1 MIAKIMKR
9 SSFGNVV
16 NYVFKDGKD
25 AKLLA
30 SEGVRTNTL
39 PNIIACFNDQASQ
52 NNKVKNMV
60 GHTALSFSE
69 KDKHKLNDER
79 MVKIAH
85 EYMDKMGIKNTQYII
100 VRHFDRD
107 HPHIHIVYNR
117 VDNDG
122 HTISDSND
130 QIRSAAICKQIT
142 LQYGLYMPKGK
153 EKIKSNRLHGM
164 DKDKF
169 QLYTSILDSLHN
181 CNNWDS
187 FQLRLERRGITIS
200 FRRNE
205 NGNVHGICFTI
216 EGHTYSGSKI
226 DRSLGY
232 NKLVNVLG
240 KTDQF
245 QQNLQELTPNT
256 FAHVYQEKLD
266 DGSVIRIYEPE
277 NTNTDNG
284 PSLGEKFVNA
294 AIEFAL
300 QPHVVPSSGGG
311 GGGSSDD
318 EENEKDNKNNK
329 PRKFRRR

>member
-85 EYMDKMGIKNTQYII
+85 EYKEKMGIKNTQYII

-117 VDNDG
+117 VDNDS

-187 FQLRLERRGITIS
+187 FQRKLERRGITIS

-216 EGHTYSGSKI
+216 IDGHTYSGSKI
-226 DRSLGY
+226 DRSFGY
-232 NKLVNVLG
+232 NQLTKKLG
-240 KTDQF
+240 KQDYFHETIGFNRIIEPDEHSSAKID
-245 QQNLQELTPNT
+245 NKLPYEKGPIDIIASTPQSSCVVT
-256 FAHVYQEKLD
+256 
-266 DGSVIRIYEPE
+266 S
-277 NTNTDNG
+277 
-284 PSLGEKFVNA
+284 SC
-294 AIEFAL
+294 AI
-300 QPHVVPSSGGG
+300 SGCS
-311 GGGSSDD
+311 SSDKKKKKKRK
-318 EENEKDNKNNK
+318 NEKSFKY
-329 PRKFRRR
+329 RKR

>member
-25 AKLLA
+25 AKLLV

-39 PNIIACFNDQASQ
+39 QNIIACFTDQACQ
-52 NNKVKNMV
+52 NSKVKNMV
-60 GHTALSFSE
+60 GHTALSFSKNDE
-69 KDKHKLNDER
+69 HNLDDER
-79 MVKIAH
+79 MIQIAH
-85 EYMDKMGIKNTQYII
+85 DYMEKMGIKNTQYII
-100 VRHFDRD
+100 VRHFDRN

-122 HTISDSND
+122 HTISDSKD

-153 EKIKSNRLHGM
+153 EKIKPLRLHGV
-164 DKDKF
+164 DKEKF
-169 QLYTSILDSLHN
+169 HLYKTISDVLHD
-181 CNNWDS
+181 CNNWDN
-187 FQLRLERRGITIS
+187 FLRELERKGINIS
-200 FRRNE
+200 FRKNE
-205 NGNVHGICFTI
+205 NGKVHGICFTI

-240 KTDQF
+240 KTNQS
-245 QQNLQELTPNT
+245 QHNLQKLSDNI

-266 DGSVIRIYEPE
+266 DGNVIRIYEPE
-277 NTNTDNG
+277 NSNSDNG
-284 PSLGEKFVNA
+284 SSLGENLVNA

-300 QPHVVPSSGGG
+300 QPHIVPSSSGG
-311 GGGSSDD
+311 GGGSSD
-318 EENEKDNKNNK
+318 NEKNDKDNKNNK

>member
-69 KDKHKLNDER
+69 KDKHKLNDGR

-117 VDNDG
+117 VDTDG

-130 QIRSAAICKQIT
+130 QIRNAAICKQIT

-164 DKDKF
+164 DKEKF

-187 FQLRLERRGITIS
+187 FQRRLERRGITIS

-226 DRSLGY
+226 DRSFGY
-232 NKLVNVLG
+232 NQLTKKLG
-240 KTDQF
+240 KQDYFHETIGFNRIIEPYEHSSAKIDNKF
-245 QQNLQELTPNT
+245 P
-256 FAHVYQEKLD
+256 YEKD
-266 DGSVIRIYEPE
+266 PIDIIASVPQSSCVV
-277 NTNTDNG
+277 T
-284 PSLGEKFVNA
+284 SSC
-294 AIEFAL
+294 AI
-300 QPHVVPSSGGG
+300 SGCS
-311 GGGSSDD
+311 SSDKKKKKKRK
-318 EENEKDNKNNK
+318 NEKSFKY
-329 PRKFRRR
+329 RKR